1 MQEKRIPR
9 VEFPAK
15 PSTPTK
21 PPPQK
26 LVAAYARVSTMK
38 EAQENSL
45 QSQREYFTDYIQR
58 HPDWFFAGMYTDD
71 GVSGLSVRNR
81 DGFNRMVADALGGKI
96 DMIITKSLSRF
107 AQNTVD
113 ALTSS
118 RSLKTAGMAVYFQK
132 ENIQF
137 CLCPC
142 PQNMNQNL
150 RQSRRF

>member
-1 MQEKRIPR
+1 MPLSILFKKKEVDVTEISYIRSRWQTYCYLI
-9 VEFPAK
+9 
-15 PSTPTK
+15 
-21 PPPQK
+21 QC
-26 LVAAYARVSTMK
+26 TMK

-107 AQNTVD
+107 ARNTVD

>member
-1 MQEKRIPR
+1 
-9 VEFPAK
+9 
-15 PSTPTK
+15 
-21 PPPQK
+21 
-26 LVAAYARVSTMK
+26 MK

-107 AQNTVD
+107 ARNTVD

-118 RSLKTAGMAVYFQK
+118 RSLKTAGGGGLLPKRKHSILLMSVSAKYESKPPAKPEVLLWDIIF
-132 ENIQF
+132 
-137 CLCPC
+137 
-142 PQNMNQNL
+142 
-150 RQSRRF
+150 

>member
-1 MQEKRIPR
+1 MQEKRISR

-96 DMIITKSLSRF
+96 DMIIT
-107 AQNTVD
+107 N
-113 ALTSS
+113 
-118 RSLKTAGMAVYFQK
+118 
-132 ENIQF
+132 
-137 CLCPC
+137 LCPGS
-142 PQNMNQNL
+142 PGTPWMPLQAAAV
-150 RQSRRF
+150 

>member
-45 QSQREYFTDYIQR
+45 QSQREYFTAYIQR
-58 HPDWFFAGMYTDD
+58 SPDWLFAGMYSDAGD
-71 GVSGLSVRNR
+71 YGLSGSSR
-81 DGFNRMVADALGGKI
+81 DGCSSMVADALGGKI

-107 AQNTVD
+107 ARNTVD

-150 RQSRRF
+150 RLCRRS